1 MISETSFIDAALRS
15 WKANVDRVDTFFG
28 ALSREEL
35 QREIAPG
42 KNRLIYLWGHLT
54 AVNDRLVTVLG
65 FGERLHPELDAMFV
79 SNPDRTV
86 DLTLSPEKLKH
97 IWDEVNERL
106 WTGICNL
113 SPSEWLEKHTAV
125 SNEDFI
131 REPHR
136 NRFAVLLGR
145 TAHLAYHFGQAVLA
159 KRES

>member
-1 MISETSFIDAALRS
+1 MISEASFIDLALRS
-15 WKANVDRVDTFFG
+15 WKANVDRAGTFFG
-28 ALSREEL
+28 ALSQEEL
-35 QREIAPG
+35 QRDVAPG
-42 KNRLIYLWGHLT
+42 KNRLIYLWGHL
-54 AVNDRLVTVLG
+54 AAINDRMVAILG

-79 SNPDRTV
+79 SNPDKTV
-86 DLTLSPEKLKH
+86 DLTLSPEKLKY
-97 IWDEVNERL
+97 IWDDVNERL
-106 WTGICNL
+106 WTEICNL